1 MNFSFKG
8 FVFNLLGLFV
18 FIFLGILVLGIP
30 MFGFLYGLATGEINP
45 TLANSDIIDLFN
57 ISFKISVPID
67 ILFSFIFATNTPKK
81 K

>member
-18 FIFLGILVLGIP
+18 FIFLGVLVLGIP
-30 MFGFLYGLATGEINP
+30 VFGFLYELATGEINP

-57 ISFKISVPID
+57 ISLKISIPID
-67 ILFSFIFATNTPKK
+67 VVFAILFAMDPEKK